1 MNRQYSIRDLSQEFD
16 VTTRTLRFYEEKG
29 ILAPLRNG
37 QNRVYSTADRTHLIL
52 IFRGKQLG
60 MSLGEIAELI
70 SMYDPDTNNRKQME
84 LLIEKI
90 IERRH
95 QLESQKEELE
105 HMIVD
110 LKAWEQRSRRAMK
123 GKNKTRR
130 ES

>member
-52 IFRGKQLG
+52 VLRGKQLG

-105 HMIVD
+105 RMIVD

>member
-52 IFRGKQLG
+52 ILRGKQLG

-105 HMIVD
+105 RMIVD

>member
-1 MNRQYSIRDLSQEFD
+1 
-16 VTTRTLRFYEEKG
+16 
-29 ILAPLRNG
+29 
-37 QNRVYSTADRTHLIL
+37 
-52 IFRGKQLG
+52 

-105 HMIVD
+105 RMIVD

>member
-52 IFRGKQLG
+52 VLRGKQLG

-84 LLIEKI
+84 LLIEK
-90 IERRH
+90 
-95 QLESQKEELE
+95 LSSG
-105 HMIVD
+105 D
-110 LKAWEQRSRRAMK
+110 TS
-123 GKNKTRR
+123 
-130 ES
+130 

>member
-52 IFRGKQLG
+52 VLRGKQLG

-105 HMIVD
+105 RMIVD

-130 ES
+130 GS

>member
-52 IFRGKQLG
+52 VLRGKQLG

>member
-52 IFRGKQLG
+52 VLRGKQLG

-95 QLESQKEELE
+95 QLERQKEELE
-105 HMIVD
+105 RMIVD

>member
-52 IFRGKQLG
+52 ILRGKQLG